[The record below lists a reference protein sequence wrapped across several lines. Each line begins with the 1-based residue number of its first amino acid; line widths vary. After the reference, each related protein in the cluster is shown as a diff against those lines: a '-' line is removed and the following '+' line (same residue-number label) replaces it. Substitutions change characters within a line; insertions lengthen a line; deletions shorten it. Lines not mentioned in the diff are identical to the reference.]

1 MRIFVGKIG
10 LTKVTAASNGGNE
23 SVLPREMFTSLV
35 SLLPQ
40 GIERIYSNGYS
51 LSLTSKPAA
60 NLGGGFT
67 TICSATCSVIC
78 GVDINSPF
86 VHASEMALPPVLPAD
101 EPFADKRNIDKA
113 KEWLRKEG
121 WRKRVWWVRRWLESM
136 RRLKEHFRKVFRR
149 RCVSEI
155 VRTTIV
161 IRKNL
166 HEKFFKNIGANKGSP
181 EKPAYSRSSKL
192 PVKVCALWF
201 APAVPLC
208 LRSPTMSSCLPL

>member
-51 LSLTSKPAA
+51 LSLTSQPAA
-60 NLGGGFT
+60 NSGGGFT
-67 TICSATCSVIC
+67 TIC

-101 EPFADKRNIDKA
+101 EPFANEKNIDKA
-113 KEWLRKEG
+113 KEWLRKED
-121 WRKRVWWVRRWLESM
+121 WRKRIQKQARLILELRVRVKKKALEA
-136 RRLKEHFRKVFRR
+136 LKEFLGEMNTDEYRGGV
-149 RCVSEI
+149 
-155 VRTTIV
+155 
-161 IRKNL
+161 
-166 HEKFFKNIGANKGSP
+166 
-181 EKPAYSRSSKL
+181 
-192 PVKVCALWF
+192 
-201 APAVPLC
+201 
-208 LRSPTMSSCLPL
+208 

>member
-1 MRIFVGKIG
+1 M
-10 LTKVTAASNGGNE
+10 KVLVRNNAVTRVVAANSGGNE
-23 SVLPREMFTSLV
+23 NLLLGGVCASLV
-35 SLLPQ
+35 SLLSQ
-40 GIERIYSNGYS
+40 EIANGYS
-51 LSLTSKPAA
+51 NECFLNLTPQPAA
-60 NLGGGFT
+60 NSGGGFAT
-67 TICSATCSVIC
+67 LCSVTCSVIC

-86 VHASEMALPPVLPAD
+86 VHASEMALPPVLPTD
-101 EPFADKRNIDKA
+101 EPFANKKNTDKA

-149 RCVSEI
+149 RCVSK
-155 VRTTIV
+155 VVCTTIV
-161 IRKNL
+161 IRKDL

-181 EKPAYSRSSKL
+181 EKPAYSRSSKS
-192 PVKVCALWF
+192 PVRVCALWF

>member
-1 MRIFVGKIG
+1 MRSLISQTNSP
-10 LTKVTAASNGGNE
+10 TKDLEVTAANSGGE
-23 SVLPREMFTSLV
+23 AGLSILSA
-35 SLLPQ
+35 LLEGLRIQ
-40 GIERIYSNGYS
+40 GFDNTPHFLASQ
-51 LSLTSKPAA
+51 PAA
-60 NLGGGFT
+60 NSGGGFT

-86 VHASEMALPPVLPAD
+86 VHASEMALPPVLPTD
-101 EPFADKRNIDKA
+101 EPFANKKNIDKA

-149 RCVSEI
+149 RCASEI

-161 IRKNL
+161 IRKDL

-181 EKPAYSRSSKL
+181 EKPAYSRSSKS
-192 PVKVCALWF
+192 PVRVCALWF

-208 LRSPTMSSCLPL
+208 LRSPTMSSRLPL